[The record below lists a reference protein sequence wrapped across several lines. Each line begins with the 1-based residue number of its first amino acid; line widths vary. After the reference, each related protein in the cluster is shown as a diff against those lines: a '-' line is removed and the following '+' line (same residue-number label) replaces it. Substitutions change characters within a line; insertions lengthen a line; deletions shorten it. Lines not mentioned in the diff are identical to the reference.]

1 MKRDYPT
8 LTPRSLKAG
17 ATFRRPAPA
26 APSRVTLDSPAPEVM
41 TDLTQVQV
49 VTVDPQCSI
58 DAAEH
63 RMIARGV
70 RLLLVVDPDDRL
82 LGLIT
87 ASDILGEKPMKHI
100 QTHGGTRR
108 DILVRDI
115 MTPRER
121 LEVLSMSQVRAAPVG
136 SVVATLR
143 RSGRQHALVVDDGE
157 GEVDKVRGIFSVTQV
172 ARQLGVAIQA
182 PEVARTFSEIER
194 QLSQ

>member
-8 LTPRSLKAG
+8 LTPRPLKAG
-17 ATFRRPAPA
+17 ATFRRPAPL
-26 APSRVTLDSPAPEVM
+26 APSRVSLESPAVEVM

-49 VTVDPQCSI
+49 VTVDAQCTL

-100 QTHGGTRR
+100 QIHGGARR
-108 DILVRDI
+108 DILVRDV
-115 MTPRER
+115 MTSRDR

-157 GEVDKVRGIFSVTQV
+157 GELDKVRGIFSVTQI